1 MEKTTHI
8 KLTIPSEELPVVLPV
23 GGVDVLSI
31 LVIPCIDEAST
42 LNSPK
47 LLFAAAVRSVSSTEA
62 SDTIDVN
69 SKASSTIK
77 LPQLQVQRQSEEKL
91 CILVFH
97 ML

>member
-23 GGVDVLSI
+23 GGVDILSLI
-31 LVIPCIDEAST
+31 VIPCIDEALT

-47 LLFAAAVRSVSSTEA
+47 RLFAAAVRSVSTTEA

-69 SKASSTIK
+69 SRASLTIK
-77 LPQLQVQRQSEEKL
+77 LPQLQVQRQSEEK
-91 CILVFH
+91 CYILVFH
-97 ML
+97 M